1 MMYNYKNKS
10 RNVELLNKYMLSRTL
25 TMFNY
30 VGLPDTLPS
39 VEIEKQLQV
48 NGYTFITEVDGKL
61 YAFYGSLAG
70 EPNVYG
76 EPTKIVIN
84 NVALNFNETLDIEND
99 GVLIKNDDM
108 KLGLI
113 PLFERYN
120 TLLIENEITMFI
132 NTYNTRVQTLISSGD
147 DATKES
153 AELYLK
159 KVIDGEL
166 GIIGENRIFDGIRV
180 QNSQTDSNITKQLI
194 ELNQYL
200 KASLYNEVGINS
212 NFNMKR
218 ERLISSEVDMN
229 TDNLHPLIDNMLLN
243 RQKGIEKLNE
253 MYGLEAYV
261 EFGSIWKIRN
271 IKDVVSIEKEILGGE
286 PIRVSEKPG
295 EPGDEPIAGEPGDE
309 PIAGEPGD
317 EPATEESI
325 DPADEPTNEVE

>member
-1 MMYNYKNKS
+1 MMYNYKNKL
-10 RNVELLNKYMLSRTL
+10 RNVDLLNKYMLSRTL

-30 VGLPDTLPS
+30 EGLPDTLPS

-61 YAFYGSLAG
+61 YAFYGPLAG
-70 EPNVYG
+70 ELNVYG
-76 EPTKIVIN
+76 EPTKITIN
-84 NVALNFNETLDIEND
+84 SVALDFNETLDIEND

-113 PLFERYN
+113 PMFDRYN
-120 TLLIENEITMFI
+120 TLLVENEITMFI
-132 NTYNTRVQTLISSGD
+132 NTYNTRVQMLISSGD
-147 DATKES
+147 DATRES

-159 KVIDGEL
+159 KVIAGEL

-180 QNSQTDSNITKQLI
+180 QNSQADSNITKQLI
-194 ELNQYL
+194 ELQQYL
-200 KASLYNEVGINS
+200 KASLYNEIGINS

-218 ERLISSEVDMN
+218 ERLVSSEVDMN
-229 TDNLHPLIDNMLLN
+229 VDNLHPLIDNMLLN
-243 RQKGIEKLNE
+243 RQKGIEKLNK

-271 IKDVVSIEKEILGGE
+271 IKDVVSVENEMLGGG

-295 EPGDEPIAGEPGDE
+295 
-309 PIAGEPGD
+309 
-317 EPATEESI
+317 
-325 DPADEPTNEVE
+325 DEPTEETVDGTTEETVDETAEETVDEITEEIVDEDDKV